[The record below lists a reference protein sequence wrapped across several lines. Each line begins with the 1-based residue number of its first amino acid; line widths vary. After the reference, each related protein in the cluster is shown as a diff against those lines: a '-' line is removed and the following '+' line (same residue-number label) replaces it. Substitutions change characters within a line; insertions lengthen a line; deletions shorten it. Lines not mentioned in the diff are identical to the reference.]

1 MRDIKI
7 LHLFP
12 RLLSLY
18 GEYGNAA
25 YLKLLLE
32 KAGHT
37 TEITRYEEGEL
48 YFDEYDLIYI
58 GAGTE
63 EAILRAAKRLMPY
76 KEKITLSVK
85 NGDFWLCTGNAM
97 AIFGEKIIT
106 DGNETDGLDI
116 FGYKTEADTAKRF
129 SGDVLTDDNNVFGA
143 PLLGYVNT
151 ANIYTGI
158 TDAPLFRFILGKEL
172 GNDKKTNADGFV
184 SNNFYAT
191 QLTGPLLVKNPAAA
205 DFAIQKITGKPFE
218 ISEDSNAAL
227 AYKSALKELSK
238 RVNG

>member
-1 MRDIKI
+1 MREIKI

-18 GEYGNAA
+18 GEYGNVA

-76 KEKITLSVK
+76 KDEIKSSIE
-85 NGDFWLCTGNAM
+85 NGKFWLCTGNAPT
-97 AIFGEKIIT
+97 IFGEKIIT
-106 DGNETDGLDI
+106 DGNETDGLNI
-116 FGYKTEADTAKRF
+116 FGYKTEVNTAKRF
-129 SGDVLTDDNNVFGA
+129 SGDVLTDNNNVFGA

-158 TDAPLFRFILGKEL
+158 TDTPLCRFILGKEF
-172 GNDKKTNADGFV
+172 GNDKKSNADGFV
-184 SNNFYAT
+184 LNNFYAT

-205 DFAIQKITGKPFE
+205 QFAIQKITGKDFD

-227 AYKSALKELSK
+227 AYKSALAELEK
-238 RVNG
+238 RV